1 MTFTTPSAY
10 APPTICGYETGHHIY
25 LDSSRGSLT
34 TNPVMT
40 LAFTGKYLHSNYR
53 YILSIFTL

>member
-40 LAFTGKYLHSNYR
+40 LAFTGKYLHSNYK
-53 YILSIFTL
+53 YS